1 MSEKHNTCIV
11 IISVGG
17 EGVITPER
25 VKITGAKQICS
36 YIKCVCSS
44 KPPSFGHWG
53 LYFFWLE
60 QDVACLFFLQGTKC
74 LYKFSEKGKDF
85 HICMGKVVV
94 FL

>member
-1 MSEKHNTCIV
+1 MLLHKVCVFLQTIIV
-11 IISVGG
+11 WALGPV
-17 EGVITPER
+17 
-25 VKITGAKQICS
+25 
-36 YIKCVCSS
+36 
-44 KPPSFGHWG
+44 
-53 LYFFWLE
+53 FFRLE